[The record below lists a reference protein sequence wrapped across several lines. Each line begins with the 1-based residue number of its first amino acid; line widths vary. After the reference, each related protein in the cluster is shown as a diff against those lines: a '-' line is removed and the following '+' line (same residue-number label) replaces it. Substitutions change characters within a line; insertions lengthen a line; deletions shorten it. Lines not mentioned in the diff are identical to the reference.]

1 MNKKATNFF
10 SDYQKS
16 FSKILSNTFSS
27 NLDNINELI
36 ILIEKLK
43 RHRKS
48 KILLFG
54 NGGSSSIASHISVD
68 LVKACKINSLTFNE
82 ANLITCFANDYGYE
96 NWVKETLKNNSDSND
111 LVILISSSGKS
122 KNMIKAA
129 KYCISSNLN
138 LITFTGFDKN
148 NPLKKLGN
156 INFWVDYKDYN
167 FVEMAHHILLTSI
180 VDYFAKK

>member
-1 MNKKATNFF
+1 MNKILIDYF
-10 SDYQKS
+10 SDYQRS
-16 FSKILSNTFSS
+16 FSKILSSTFSS
-27 NLDNINELI
+27 NLDNLKNLVFLI
-36 ILIEKLK
+36 QKLK
-43 RHRKS
+43 KYKKS

-96 NWVKETLKNNSDSND
+96 NWVKETLKKYLEPND

-122 KNMIKAA
+122 KNMVKAA
-129 KYCISSNLN
+129 KYCISSNIN
-138 LITFTGFDKN
+138 LITFTGFNKN
-148 NPLKKLGN
+148 NPLKKLGK
-156 INFWVDYKDYN
+156 INFWVDYKGYN

-180 VDYFAKK
+180 VDYFAEK

>member
-16 FSKILSNTFSS
+16 FSKILSSTFSS

-43 RHRKS
+43 KNRKS

-96 NWVKETLKNNSDSND
+96 NWVKETLKNNSESND

-138 LITFTGFDKN
+138 LITFTGFDRD

-167 FVEMAHHILLTSI
+167 FVEMAHHILLTSV